1 MASSMQNRRRDYSLG
16 RLASTSGAR
25 MEDGW
30 FTRAA
35 GAKPEYVVW
44 LLRSTVAIRLEAV
57 SGVAVT
63 RCAGWAAE
71 WSCDKQR

>member
-44 LLRSTVAIRLEAV
+44 LLRSTVAIRL
-57 SGVAVT
+57 
-63 RCAGWAAE
+63 
-71 WSCDKQR
+71 